1 MESLLHGAFSESPS
15 LTFIDSITP
24 ALHTLSTLVRV
35 YFFMY
40 VLSVIFLCAFCLF
53 LPLKEDTL
61 GAEMQ
66 SFISSKPAQGL

>member
-15 LTFIDSITP
+15 LTFIDPITP

-40 VLSVIFLCAFCLF
+40 VTICYLF
-53 LPLKEDTL
+53 MCILLVSSFEGRYL
-61 GAEMQ
+61 GGRNAVLY
-66 SFISSKPAQGL
+66 FF